1 MSIGF
6 LTPVRNSVELL
17 GTDTSLLRTVSNV
30 PTKFSCIF
38 LKKKKKKNLYNTN
51 PHQMNLHGVNPVQ
64 SGWGVMQ
71 GDIKPSRCIPNKD
84 FRKVYAEDF
93 FKASVTT
100 DSIKIFSVTF
110 CTLVTVYCT
119 CKIAKDAF
127 RIVLYVTTFYMQH
140 CPVAGFV

>member
-6 LTPVRNSVELL
+6 LTPVRNSAVEPL

-38 LKKKKKKNLYNTN
+38 LKKNLYNTN
-51 PHQMNLHGVNPVQ
+51 RYQTNLHRVNSVQ

-84 FRKVYAEDF
+84 FRKVYAEEHNRL
-93 FKASVTT
+93 FKG
-100 DSIKIFSVTF
+100 FSN
-110 CTLVTVYCT
+110 
-119 CKIAKDAF
+119 
-127 RIVLYVTTFYMQH
+127 
-140 CPVAGFV
+140 

>member
-6 LTPVRNSVELL
+6 LTPVRNSVEPL
-17 GTDTSLLRTVSNV
+17 GTVTSLLRTVSNV

-51 PHQMNLHGVNPVQ
+51 PYQTNLHRVNSVQ

-84 FRKVYAEDF
+84 FRKVYAEEHNRLF
-93 FKASVTT
+93 QG
-100 DSIKIFSVTF
+100 FSN
-110 CTLVTVYCT
+110 Y
-119 CKIAKDAF
+119 
-127 RIVLYVTTFYMQH
+127 R
-140 CPVAGFV
+140 

>member
-6 LTPVRNSVELL
+6 LTPVRNSAVEPL

-38 LKKKKKKNLYNTN
+38 FYNTN
-51 PHQMNLHGVNPVQ
+51 PYQTNLHRVNSVQ

-84 FRKVYAEDF
+84 FRKVYAEEHNRLF
-93 FKASVTT
+93 QG
-100 DSIKIFSVTF
+100 FSN
-110 CTLVTVYCT
+110 
-119 CKIAKDAF
+119 
-127 RIVLYVTTFYMQH
+127 
-140 CPVAGFV
+140 